1 MSRFRPCID
10 LHRGK
15 VKQIVGGTLTEE
27 LPPTENFVTDR
38 SPASFAEVFRS
49 ADAHGG
55 HVIQLGPGNTA
66 AALESLAAWPGGF
79 QLGGG
84 ITPDNAAMWID
95 AGASH
100 VIVTSHLFPDDHL
113 DLSRLDSLSS
123 VLGASRIVVDLSC
136 RRDLSVCSNSWYVAK
151 DRWQTPTRTFI
162 DAPTLASLEGR
173 CAEILV
179 HAADVE
185 GLQTGIDA
193 DLVRALA
200 LWSPVPVTY
209 AGGAN
214 SISDLQLVHDL
225 SDGLVDLTIG
235 SALDLYGGTGVSF
248 DDCVAWNKRHPG
260 RQETLGELTN

>member
-10 LHRGK
+10 LHQGQ
-15 VKQIVGGTLTEE
+15 VKQIVGGTLSDN
-27 LPPTENFVTDR
+27 LAPSENFVSDR
-38 SPASFAEVFRS
+38 SPTWFAEVFRS

-55 HVIQLGPGNTA
+55 HVIQLGPGNAA
-66 AALESLAAWPGGF
+66 AALEALAAWPGGF

-84 ITPDNAAMWID
+84 VTPGNATMWID

-100 VIVTSHLFPDDHL
+100 VIITSYLFPADQL
-113 DLSRLDSLSS
+113 DLSRLDYLSS
-123 VLGASRIVVDLSC
+123 VVGASRIVVDLSC
-136 RRDLSVCSNSWYVAK
+136 RRDPSARSNPWFVAK

-173 CAEILV
+173 CAELLV

-185 GLQTGIDA
+185 GLQDGIDT
-193 DLVRALA
+193 DLVEALA

-214 SISDLQLVHDL
+214 SLSDLQLVHDL
-225 SDGLVDLTIG
+225 SNGLVDLTIG

-248 DDCVAWNKRHPG
+248 DDCIAWNR
-260 RQETLGELTN
+260 RQGVSQKI